1 MTPGTD
7 DSVALL
13 LSLASSAARGE
24 PVAPDAGQWIGEAT
38 RRYLDGEGRLDDL
51 LGLRGSAGAWP
62 APTVHRYKRRNAAL
76 RRAAELAH
84 MDMGRL
90 ADAVVRFE
98 GTTWPRWR
106 DLPEPPARAD
116 ALQRA
121 LFDAFSAGA
130 PVPTSPRQLRRI
142 TVQND
147 SSAPFD

>member
-1 MTPGTD
+1 MTNGTD
-7 DSVALL
+7 DAVALL

-24 PVAPDAGQWIGEAT
+24 PAAPDVGDWIADAT
-38 RRYLDGEGRLDDL
+38 KRYLNGEGDLDGL
-51 LGLRGSAGAWP
+51 LGLRSSAGAWP

-76 RRAAELAH
+76 RRAAELVH
-84 MDMGRL
+84 MDMGKL

-106 DLPEPPARAD
+106 HMDAPPARAD
-116 ALQRA
+116 DLRRA

-142 TVQND
+142 TVEND